1 MWVNENPT
9 QIISYG
15 LSHKK
20 VKKKKNQLL
29 SSLFWGV
36 HHSLLVVLLT
46 IHVFNF
52 FHKRQCKRVGG
63 ILKDLNLC
71 LCSQSLN
78 YMLEELIDED
88 NDDM

>member
-1 MWVNENPT
+1 MVF
-9 QIISYG
+9 Q
-15 LSHKK
+15 
-20 VKKKKNQLL
+20 KKKKNINYCLHYFGGFHR
-29 SSLFWGV
+29 SF
-36 HHSLLVVLLT
+36 LVVLLT

-63 ILKDLNLC
+63 ILKDQNLC